1 MEPQGFPNPYGY
13 RLENMHTE
21 SARHQMIYHQVRP
34 WDVSDDRVLEAL
46 GDVPRERFVPDAYR
60 ELAFADTAIPLPC
73 GQHMLKPVQEGRLL
87 QALAANPGNRA
98 LVVGTGSGF
107 VSAVLARLVDHVT
120 SVDIHAE
127 LIDTA
132 SVKLA
137 DEKIRNVE
145 LKLAD
150 FNELEPGTKFDRI
163 LLSGS
168 MPLFDPRLPEW
179 LEQDGRLVAIIGS
192 EPTMHVE
199 RVARTGSSY
208 TRTRLFETVVQR
220 LENVPLPE
228 AFEF

>member
-1 MEPQGFPNPYGY
+1 
-13 RLENMHTE
+13 MHTE
-21 SARHQMIYHQVRP
+21 TARHQMIYHQVRP
-34 WDVSDDRVLEAL
+34 WDVSDNRVLEAL
-46 GDVPRERFVPDAYR
+46 GNVPREQFVPVPYR
-60 ELAFADTAIPLPC
+60 DLAFADTTIPLPC

-87 QALAANPGNRA
+87 QALEPNPGDRA
-98 LVVGTGSGF
+98 LVIGIGSGF
-107 VSAVLARLVDHVT
+107 LSAVLARLVDHVT

-150 FNELEPGTKFDRI
+150 FNEMEPGTKFNRI
-163 LLSGS
+163 LIAGS
-168 MPLFDPRLPEW
+168 MPLFDPRLPDW
-179 LEQDGRLVAIIGS
+179 LEPDGRLVVIIGS
-192 EPTMHVE
+192 EPNMDVE
-199 RVARTGSSY
+199 GVVRTGSSY

-220 LENVPLPE
+220 LENVPIPE